1 MILSKTF
8 AMSGR
13 RLASGLL
20 ALLLPVAAAVAAEW
34 PAGLPQQPVE
44 VRDVAMLQVI
54 DATAKLEILSS
65 GHQWAEGPVAEPGSG
80 AVLFSDVPKN
90 QIWRWSE
97 ATGSTLYLMPSGST
111 GHQPSVLKEGS
122 NGLLFNKKGELVLA
136 QHGDRRLAV
145 RITQQGQQATFRTL
159 TGTYQGKAFNSP
171 NDLIELR
178 DGRYLFTDPPYGL
191 KGGDQSAE
199 KQQPHNG
206 VYQLASDGVVRLI
219 SGSLTRPNGL
229 AVSPD
234 EQFLYVANSDPA
246 AAQIWR
252 FSRDAGG
259 QYQQGALWLDL
270 TAEVAKAPGLPDGLK
285 VLPNGILLATGP
297 GGVWVINKD
306 SQVLGRIQTGVAA
319 ANVALSPDR
328 HYLYITASQYLLRI
342 RLKT

>member
-1 MILSKTF
+1 MALFRPFCLIAALMCPF
-8 AMSGR
+8 AG
-13 RLASGLL
+13 LTKEQATAS
-20 ALLLPVAAAVAAEW
+20 W
-34 PAGLPQQPVE
+34 PAELPQQPVE
-44 VRDVAMLQVI
+44 VRDAAMLQVI

-97 ATGSTLYLMPSGST
+97 ATGSQLYMSPSGAT
-111 GHQPSVLKEGS
+111 GFQPSALQQGS
-122 NGLLFNKKGELVLA
+122 NGLIFNKKGELVLA

-145 RITQQGQQATFRTL
+145 RTAQQGQQATFRTL
-159 TGTYQGKAFNSP
+159 TGLYQGKVFNSP
-171 NDLIELR
+171 NDLIELS

-199 KQQPHNG
+199 KQQSHNG
-206 VYQLASDGVVRLI
+206 VYQLTSDGVVSLI
-219 SGSLTRPNGL
+219 SRSLTRPNGL

-234 EQFLYVANSDPA
+234 EQYLYVANSDPA
-246 AAQIWR
+246 AAQLWR
-252 FSRDAGG
+252 FQRDSNG
-259 QYQQGALWLDL
+259 QYQQGTLWLDL
-270 TAEVAKAPGLPDGLK
+270 TADVAKAPGLPDGLK

-297 GGVWVINKD
+297 GGVWVINDK

-328 HYLYITASQYLLRI
+328 QYLYITASQYLLRI

>member
-1 MILSKTF
+1 MTVS
-8 AMSGR
+8 R
-13 RLASGLL
+13 RFSCRLFV
-20 ALLLPVAAAVAAEW
+20 ALLVPLTGLSTVQAATPW

-44 VRDVAMLQVI
+44 VRDAAMLQVI
-54 DATAKLEILSS
+54 DAQAKLEILSS

-97 ATGSTLYLMPSGST
+97 ATGTKLYLSPSGAT
-111 GHQPSVLKEGS
+111 GFKPSVLNEGS
-122 NGLLFNKKGELVLA
+122 NGLIFNKKGELVLA

-145 RITQQGQQATFRTL
+145 RTAQQGQQATFRSL
-159 TGTYQGKAFNSP
+159 TAQYQGKAFNSP
-171 NDLIELR
+171 NDLIELK

-191 KGGDQSAE
+191 KGGDQATD
-199 KQQPHNG
+199 KQQAHNG
-206 VYQLASDGVVRLI
+206 VYQLASDTVVSLV
-219 SGSLTRPNGL
+219 SSALTRPNGL

-234 EQFLYVANSDPA
+234 EQFLYVANSDPN
-246 AAQIWR
+246 AAQWWR
-252 FSRDAGG
+252 FTRNAAG
-259 QYQQGALWLDL
+259 QYQHGVVWLDV
-270 TAEVAKAPGLPDGLK
+270 TAEVAKAEGLPDGLK

-306 SQVLGRIQTGVAA
+306 RQVLGLIKTGVAA
-319 ANVALSPDR
+319 ANVALSEDK